1 MTAGIGLAVVL
12 AAIAG
17 ALWFW
22 KVGQGT
28 ANWGPRLAGLLM
40 LTAGTS
46 IAATINPWA
55 QSLAR
60 GVGDFAA
67 QLVSGVGVP
76 QLATILTTVGQ
87 NAVWIAGVI
96 LLVLW
101 VWALLP
107 GGWFSKK
114 RMDWRLALG
123 AAVIPALVLSAPAGP
138 IANLSQLVV
147 GGVSSGVSTLASS
160 FLRLGGAA

>member
-1 MTAGIGLAVVL
+1 MGRV
-12 AAIAG
+12 AASWSSDSKWVTYAKMEE
-17 ALWFW
+17 AS
-22 KVGQGT
+22 
-28 ANWGPRLAGLLM
+28 R
-40 LTAGTS
+40 
-46 IAATINPWA
+46 
-55 QSLAR
+55 
-60 GVGDFAA
+60 
-67 QLVSGVGVP
+67 
-76 QLATILTTVGQ
+76 Q